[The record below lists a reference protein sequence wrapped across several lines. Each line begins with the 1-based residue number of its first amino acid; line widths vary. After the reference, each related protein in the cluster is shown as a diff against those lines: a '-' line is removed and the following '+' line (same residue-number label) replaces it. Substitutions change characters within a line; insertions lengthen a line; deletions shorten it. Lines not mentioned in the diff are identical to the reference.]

1 MKYLLQ
7 YVRTCNEKGYV
18 VMNNDVKGISIDSL
32 SNSINISKVNKFIYL
47 FIKRLFDIILSLFG
61 ILFLIPI
68 AIVIK
73 ISYILNKDY
82 SSIFYSQI
90 RIGKNGKEFKLYKFR
105 SMIPNA
111 DEVLK
116 ELMDTNTNIFNEYSK
131 NKKLK
136 DDPRV
141 TKVGKFI
148 RKTSLDEFPQFINV
162 FKGDMSIVGNRPY
175 LPREKKDMG
184 NYYNDIVKTKCGIV
198 SYWAIHG
205 RSDVSFERR
214 LELEKYYSNH
224 QSLGLDAKIFI
235 KSFSVVLLK
244 KGAE

>member
-1 MKYLLQ
+1 M
-7 YVRTCNEKGYV
+7 GYV
-18 VMNNDVKGISIDSL
+18 VMNNDINNISINDIYENSL
-32 SNSINISKVNKFIYL
+32 NFSKVKKYSYL
-47 FIKRLFDIILSLFG
+47 ITKRLFDIILSLFG
-61 ILFLIPI
+61 ILFLIPLSI
-68 AIVIK
+68 IIK

-82 SSIFYSQI
+82 SSIFYIQT

-116 ELMDTNTNIFNEYSK
+116 ELMDTNTDIFNEYSK

-184 NYYNDIVKTKCGIV
+184 NYYSDIVKTKCGIV
-198 SYWAIHG
+198 SYWAVHG
-205 RSDVSFERR
+205 RSDVSFKRR

-224 QSLGLDAKIFI
+224 QSLKLDIEIF
-235 KSFSVVLLK
+235 FRAFLVVLLK
-244 KGAE
+244 KGAK

>member
-1 MKYLLQ
+1 
-7 YVRTCNEKGYV
+7 
-18 VMNNDVKGISIDSL
+18 MNNDISENSL
-32 SNSINISKVNKFIYL
+32 NYSKVKKYSYL
-47 FIKRLFDIILSLFG
+47 ITKRLLDIILSLFG
-61 ILFLIPI
+61 ILFLIPLSI
-68 AIVIK
+68 IIK

-82 SSIFYSQI
+82 SSIFYTQT

-116 ELMDTNTNIFNEYSK
+116 ELMDTNTDIFNEYSK

-184 NYYNDIVKTKCGIV
+184 NYYSDIVKTKCGIV
-198 SYWAIHG
+198 SYWAVHG

-224 QSLGLDAKIFI
+224 QSLKLDIEIF
-235 KSFSVVLLK
+235 FRAFLVVLLK
-244 KGAE
+244 KGAK

>member
-1 MKYLLQ
+1 
-7 YVRTCNEKGYV
+7 
-18 VMNNDVKGISIDSL
+18 MNNDINNISINDIYENSL
-32 SNSINISKVNKFIYL
+32 NFSKVKKYSYL
-47 FIKRLFDIILSLFG
+47 ITKRLFDIILSLFG
-61 ILFLIPI
+61 ILFLIPLSI
-68 AIVIK
+68 IIK

-82 SSIFYSQI
+82 SSIFYTQT

-116 ELMDTNTNIFNEYSK
+116 KLMDTNTDIFNEYSK

-184 NYYNDIVKTKCGIV
+184 NYYSDIVKTKCGIV
-198 SYWAIHG
+198 SYWAVHG
-205 RSDVSFERR
+205 RSDVSFKRR

-224 QSLGLDAKIFI
+224 QSLKLDIEIFFRA
-235 KSFSVVLLK
+235 FSVVLFK
-244 KGAE
+244 KGAK

>member
-1 MKYLLQ
+1 
-7 YVRTCNEKGYV
+7 
-18 VMNNDVKGISIDSL
+18 MNNDVNNISINDISENSL
-32 SNSINISKVNKFIYL
+32 NFSKVKKYSYL
-47 FIKRLFDIILSLFG
+47 ITKRLFDIILSLFG
-61 ILFLIPI
+61 ILFLIPLSI
-68 AIVIK
+68 IIK

-82 SSIFYSQI
+82 SSIFYTQT

-116 ELMDTNTNIFNEYSK
+116 KLMDTNTDIFNEYSK

-175 LPREKKDMG
+175 LPIEKKDMG

-224 QSLGLDAKIFI
+224 QSLKLDIEIF
-235 KSFSVVLLK
+235 FRAFLVVLLK
-244 KGAE
+244 KGAK

>member
-1 MKYLLQ
+1 
-7 YVRTCNEKGYV
+7 
-18 VMNNDVKGISIDSL
+18 MNNDINNISINDISENSL
-32 SNSINISKVNKFIYL
+32 NFSKVKKYSYL
-47 FIKRLFDIILSLFG
+47 ITKRLFDIILSLFG
-61 ILFLIPI
+61 ILFLIPLSI
-68 AIVIK
+68 IIK

-82 SSIFYSQI
+82 SSIFYTQT

-116 ELMDTNTNIFNEYSK
+116 KLMDTNTDIFNEYSK

-205 RSDVSFERR
+205 RSDVSFKRR

-224 QSLGLDAKIFI
+224 QSLKLDIEIF
-235 KSFSVVLLK
+235 FRAFLVVLLK
-244 KGAE
+244 KGAK

>member
-1 MKYLLQ
+1 
-7 YVRTCNEKGYV
+7 
-18 VMNNDVKGISIDSL
+18 MNNDINNISINDISENSL
-32 SNSINISKVNKFIYL
+32 NFSKVKKYSYL
-47 FIKRLFDIILSLFG
+47 ITKRLFDIILSLFG
-61 ILFLIPI
+61 ILFLIPLSI
-68 AIVIK
+68 IIK

-82 SSIFYSQI
+82 SSIFYTQT

-116 ELMDTNTNIFNEYSK
+116 KLMDTNTDIFNEYSK

-224 QSLGLDAKIFI
+224 QSLKLDIEIF
-235 KSFSVVLLK
+235 FRAFLVVLLK
-244 KGAE
+244 KGAK

>member
-1 MKYLLQ
+1 MNKEVSIEEVSNVISMSKIKKYL
-7 YVRTCNEKGYV
+7 
-18 VMNNDVKGISIDSL
+18 
-32 SNSINISKVNKFIYL
+32 YL
-47 FIKRLFDIILSLFG
+47 TIKRLFDIILSLFG

-68 AIVIK
+68 SIIIK
-73 ISYILNKDY
+73 ISYILNKDF

-116 ELMDTNTNIFNEYSK
+116 ELMSTSTDIFNEYSK

-175 LPREKKDMG
+175 LPREKEDMG
-184 NYYNDIVKTKCGIV
+184 KYYEDIVKTKCGIV

-205 RSDVSFERR
+205 RSDVSFNRR

-224 QSLGLDAKIFI
+224 QSLKLDIEIFFRA
-235 KSFSVVLLK
+235 FSVVLFK

>member
-1 MKYLLQ
+1 
-7 YVRTCNEKGYV
+7 
-18 VMNNDVKGISIDSL
+18 MNNDINNISINDIYENSL
-32 SNSINISKVNKFIYL
+32 NFSKVKKYSYL
-47 FIKRLFDIILSLFG
+47 ITKRLFDIILSLFG
-61 ILFLIPI
+61 ILFLIPLSI
-68 AIVIK
+68 IIK

-82 SSIFYSQI
+82 SSIFYTQT

-116 ELMDTNTNIFNEYSK
+116 ELMDTNTDIFNEYSK

-205 RSDVSFERR
+205 RSDVSFKRR

-224 QSLGLDAKIFI
+224 QSLKLDIEIFFRA
-235 KSFSVVLLK
+235 FSVVLFK
-244 KGAE
+244 KGAK

>member
-1 MKYLLQ
+1 
-7 YVRTCNEKGYV
+7 
-18 VMNNDVKGISIDSL
+18 MNNDVNNISINDISENSL
-32 SNSINISKVNKFIYL
+32 NFSKVKKYSYL
-47 FIKRLFDIILSLFG
+47 ITKRLFDIILSLFG
-61 ILFLIPI
+61 ILFLIPLSI
-68 AIVIK
+68 IIK

-82 SSIFYSQI
+82 SSIFYTQT

-116 ELMDTNTNIFNEYSK
+116 KLMDTNTDIFNEYSK

-224 QSLGLDAKIFI
+224 QSLKLDIEIF
-235 KSFSVVLLK
+235 FRAFLVVLLK
-244 KGAE
+244 KGAK

>member
-1 MKYLLQ
+1 
-7 YVRTCNEKGYV
+7 
-18 VMNNDVKGISIDSL
+18 MNNDINNISINDISENSL
-32 SNSINISKVNKFIYL
+32 NFSKVKKYSYL
-47 FIKRLFDIILSLFG
+47 ITKRLFDIILSLFG
-61 ILFLIPI
+61 ILFLIPLSI
-68 AIVIK
+68 IIK
-73 ISYILNKDY
+73 ISYILNKDN
-82 SSIFYSQI
+82 SSIFYTQT

-116 ELMDTNTNIFNEYSK
+116 ELMDTNTDIFNEYSK

-162 FKGDMSIVGNRPY
+162 FKGEMSIVGNRPY

-184 NYYNDIVKTKCGIV
+184 NYYSDIVKTKCGIV
-198 SYWAIHG
+198 SYWAVHG
-205 RSDVSFERR
+205 RSDVSFKRR

-224 QSLGLDAKIFI
+224 QSLKLDIEIF
-235 KSFSVVLLK
+235 FRAFLVVLLK
-244 KGAE
+244 KGAK

>member
-1 MKYLLQ
+1 
-7 YVRTCNEKGYV
+7 
-18 VMNNDVKGISIDSL
+18 
-32 SNSINISKVNKFIYL
+32 
-47 FIKRLFDIILSLFG
+47 
-61 ILFLIPI
+61 
-68 AIVIK
+68 
-73 ISYILNKDY
+73 
-82 SSIFYSQI
+82 
-90 RIGKNGKEFKLYKFR
+90 
-105 SMIPNA
+105 MIPNA

-116 ELMDTNTNIFNEYSK
+116 ELMDTNTDIFNEYSK

-184 NYYNDIVKTKCGIV
+184 SYYDDIVKTKCGIV

-224 QSLGLDAKIFI
+224 QSLGLDIEIF
-235 KSFSVVLLK
+235 FRAFTVVLLK
-244 KGAE
+244 KGAK

>member
-1 MKYLLQ
+1 MNKEVSIEEVSNVISMSKIKKYL
-7 YVRTCNEKGYV
+7 
-18 VMNNDVKGISIDSL
+18 
-32 SNSINISKVNKFIYL
+32 YL
-47 FIKRLFDIILSLFG
+47 TIKRLFDIILSLFG

-68 AIVIK
+68 SIIIK
-73 ISYILNKDY
+73 ISYILNKDF

-90 RIGKNGKEFKLYKFR
+90 RIGKDGKEFKLYKFR

-116 ELMDTNTNIFNEYSK
+116 ELMSTSTDIFNEYSK

-175 LPREKKDMG
+175 LPIEKKDMG

>member
-1 MKYLLQ
+1 
-7 YVRTCNEKGYV
+7 
-18 VMNNDVKGISIDSL
+18 MNNDVNNISINDISENSL
-32 SNSINISKVNKFIYL
+32 NFSKVKKYSYL
-47 FIKRLFDIILSLFG
+47 ITKRLFDIILSLFG
-61 ILFLIPI
+61 ILFLIPLSI
-68 AIVIK
+68 IIK

-82 SSIFYSQI
+82 SSIFYTQT

-116 ELMDTNTNIFNEYSK
+116 ELMDTNTDIFNEYSK

-205 RSDVSFERR
+205 RSDVSFKRR

-224 QSLGLDAKIFI
+224 QSLKLDIEIF
-235 KSFSVVLLK
+235 FRAFLVVLLK
-244 KGAE
+244 KGAK

>member
-1 MKYLLQ
+1 
-7 YVRTCNEKGYV
+7 
-18 VMNNDVKGISIDSL
+18 MNNDVK
-32 SNSINISKVNKFIYL
+32 NISASDISSVVNTSKLSKYFYL
-47 FIKRLFDIILSLFG
+47 TIKRLFDICMSLFG

-68 AIVIK
+68 AVVIK
-73 ISYILNKDY
+73 ISYMLNKDF
-82 SSIFYSQI
+82 SSIFYSQT
-90 RIGKNGKEFKLYKFR
+90 RIGKDGKEFKLYKFR

-116 ELMDTNTNIFNEYSK
+116 ELMDTNTDIFNEYSK

-136 DDPRV
+136 NDPRV

-162 FKGDMSIVGNRPY
+162 FKGDMSIIGNRPY

-184 NYYNDIVKTKCGIV
+184 SYYDDIVKTKCGIV

-214 LELEKYYSNH
+214 LELEQYYSNH
-224 QSLGLDAKIFI
+224 QSLGLDVKIFI
-235 KSFSVVLLK
+235 KAFSVVLFK

>member
-1 MKYLLQ
+1 
-7 YVRTCNEKGYV
+7 
-18 VMNNDVKGISIDSL
+18 MNNDINNISINDISENSL
-32 SNSINISKVNKFIYL
+32 NFSKVKKYCYL
-47 FIKRLFDIILSLFG
+47 ITKRLFDIILSLFG
-61 ILFLIPI
+61 ILFLIPLSI
-68 AIVIK
+68 IIK

-82 SSIFYSQI
+82 SSIFYTQT

-116 ELMDTNTNIFNEYSK
+116 ELMDTNTDIFNEYSK

-205 RSDVSFERR
+205 RSDVSFKRR

-224 QSLGLDAKIFI
+224 QSLKLDIEIF
-235 KSFSVVLLK
+235 FRAFLVVLLK
-244 KGAE
+244 KGAK

>member
-1 MKYLLQ
+1 
-7 YVRTCNEKGYV
+7 
-18 VMNNDVKGISIDSL
+18 MNNDINNISINDISENSL
-32 SNSINISKVNKFIYL
+32 NFSKVKKYSYL
-47 FIKRLFDIILSLFG
+47 ITKRLFDIILSLFG
-61 ILFLIPI
+61 ILFLIPLSI
-68 AIVIK
+68 IIK

-82 SSIFYSQI
+82 SSIFYTQT

-184 NYYNDIVKTKCGIV
+184 NYYNDILKTKCGIV

-224 QSLGLDAKIFI
+224 QSLKLDIEIF
-235 KSFSVVLLK
+235 FRAFLVVLLK
-244 KGAE
+244 KGAK

>member
-1 MKYLLQ
+1 MNKEVSIEEVSNVISMSKIKKYL
-7 YVRTCNEKGYV
+7 
-18 VMNNDVKGISIDSL
+18 
-32 SNSINISKVNKFIYL
+32 YL
-47 FIKRLFDIILSLFG
+47 TIKRLFDIILSLFG

-68 AIVIK
+68 SIIIK
-73 ISYILNKDY
+73 ISYILNKDF

-90 RIGKNGKEFKLYKFR
+90 RIGKDGKEFKLYKFR

-116 ELMDTNTNIFNEYSK
+116 ELMSTSTDIFNEYSK

-175 LPREKKDMG
+175 LPKEKKDMG

-224 QSLGLDAKIFI
+224 QSLGLDVKIFI
-235 KSFSVVLLK
+235 KSLLVILLK

>member
-1 MKYLLQ
+1 
-7 YVRTCNEKGYV
+7 
-18 VMNNDVKGISIDSL
+18 MNNDVNNISINDISENSL
-32 SNSINISKVNKFIYL
+32 NFSKVKKYSYL
-47 FIKRLFDIILSLFG
+47 ITKRLFDIILSLFG
-61 ILFLIPI
+61 ILFLIPLSI
-68 AIVIK
+68 IIK

-82 SSIFYSQI
+82 SSIFYTQT

-198 SYWAIHG
+198 SYWAVHG

-224 QSLGLDAKIFI
+224 QSLKLDIEIF
-235 KSFSVVLLK
+235 FRAFLVVLLK
-244 KGAE
+244 KGAK

>member
-1 MKYLLQ
+1 
-7 YVRTCNEKGYV
+7 
-18 VMNNDVKGISIDSL
+18 MNNDINNISINDISENSL
-32 SNSINISKVNKFIYL
+32 NFSKVKKYSYL
-47 FIKRLFDIILSLFG
+47 ITKRLFDIILSLFG
-61 ILFLIPI
+61 ILFLIPLSI
-68 AIVIK
+68 IIK

-82 SSIFYSQI
+82 SSIFYTQT

-162 FKGDMSIVGNRPY
+162 FKGDMSIIGNRPY

-184 NYYNDIVKTKCGIV
+184 NYYSDIVKTKCGIV

-205 RSDVSFERR
+205 RSNVSFKRR

-224 QSLGLDAKIFI
+224 QSLKLDIEIF
-235 KSFSVVLLK
+235 FRAFLVVLLK
-244 KGAE
+244 KGAK

>member
-1 MKYLLQ
+1 
-7 YVRTCNEKGYV
+7 
-18 VMNNDVKGISIDSL
+18 MNNDINNISINDISENSL
-32 SNSINISKVNKFIYL
+32 NFSKVKKYSYL
-47 FIKRLFDIILSLFG
+47 ITKRLFDIILSLFG
-61 ILFLIPI
+61 ILFLIPLSI
-68 AIVIK
+68 LIK

-82 SSIFYSQI
+82 SSIFYTQT

-116 ELMDTNTNIFNEYSK
+116 ELMDTNTDIFNEYSK

-184 NYYNDIVKTKCGIV
+184 NYYSDIVKTKCGIV
-198 SYWAIHG
+198 SYWAVHG
-205 RSDVSFERR
+205 RSDVSFKRR

-224 QSLGLDAKIFI
+224 QSLKLDIEIF
-235 KSFSVVLLK
+235 FRAFLVVLLK
-244 KGAE
+244 KGAK

>member
-1 MKYLLQ
+1 
-7 YVRTCNEKGYV
+7 
-18 VMNNDVKGISIDSL
+18 MNNDINNISINDISENSL
-32 SNSINISKVNKFIYL
+32 NFSKVKKYSYL
-47 FIKRLFDIILSLFG
+47 ITKRLFDIILSLFG
-61 ILFLIPI
+61 ILFLIPLSI
-68 AIVIK
+68 IIK

-82 SSIFYSQI
+82 SSIFYTQT

-116 ELMDTNTNIFNEYSK
+116 ELMDTNTDIFNEYSK

-162 FKGDMSIVGNRPY
+162 FKGEMSIVGNRPY
-175 LPREKKDMG
+175 LPREKEDMG
-184 NYYNDIVKTKCGIV
+184 NYYSDIVKTKCGIV

-205 RSDVSFERR
+205 RSDVSFNKR

-224 QSLGLDAKIFI
+224 QSLKLDIEIFFRAI
-235 KSFSVVLLK
+235 SVVLLK
-244 KGAE
+244 KGAK